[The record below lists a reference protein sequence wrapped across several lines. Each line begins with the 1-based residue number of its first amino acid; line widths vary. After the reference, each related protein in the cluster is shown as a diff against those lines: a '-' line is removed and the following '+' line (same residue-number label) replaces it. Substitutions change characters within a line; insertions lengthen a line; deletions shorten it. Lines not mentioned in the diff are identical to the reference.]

1 MPKIVALTAPSGS
14 GKTTI
19 ARRVLQAVPEMTFSV
34 SATTR
39 PRRDYERHGVH
50 YYFVSADE
58 FRTLIDDDALL
69 EFEEVYP
76 GKFYGTLRAEVER
89 VAAERPVL
97 LDIEVHGALNVKRI
111 FGDDA
116 LAIFIRPPSM
126 DVLEQRL
133 RARATET
140 EQTLAVRLARV
151 THELSFAD
159 RFDHVVINDDLE
171 TAVAETLAHIRAFLA
186 A

>member
-19 ARRVLQAVPEMTFSV
+19 ARRVLEAIPEMAFSV

-50 YYFVSADE
+50 YYFVSEDE
-58 FRTLIDDDALL
+58 FRQLVEDEALL
-69 EFEEVYP
+69 EYEEVYP
-76 GKFYGTLRAEVER
+76 GKLYGTLRAEVER
-89 VAAERPVL
+89 VAATRPVL
-97 LDIEVHGALNVKRI
+97 LDIEVYGALNVKRLY
-111 FGDDA
+111 GADA
-116 LAIFIRPPSM
+116 LALFIRPPSL
-126 DVLEQRL
+126 DELARRL

-140 EQTLAVRLARV
+140 EETLAVRLDKAA
-151 THELSFAD
+151 HELSFAEE
-159 RFDHVVINDDLE
+159 FDAVIVNDDLE
-171 TAVAETLAHIRAFLA
+171 TAVAETLRHIRAFLA